1 MGHKQPATTIVT
13 DNNTAHGR
21 TQGTMVAKCSKAMD
35 MQFHW
40 LKCCAAQKQF
50 NIKWKRM
57 VINKA
62 DYHSNHHPPPPH
74 THTHT
79 HTHSPENT
87 NHIYLVNSEI
97 KEHDIPAHIH
107 T

>member
-13 DNNTAHGR
+13 NNNLAHNL
-21 TQGTMVAKCSKAMD
+21 TQGTKIAKCSKAMD

-50 NIKWKRM
+50 NINWKRGAS
-57 VINKA
+57 NKA
-62 DYHSNHHPPPPH
+62 DYHSKHHPP
-74 THTHT
+74 T

-87 NHIYLVNSEI
+87 TQISGEFCNQR
-97 KEHDIPAHIH
+97 